1 MPQKYEKTMV
11 HHARDLRKDMTPW
24 ERKLWYTFLRR
35 YPRHIYKQRVIGP
48 FIVDFYC
55 DAAKLA
61 IELDGSQHFTDEQSA
76 YDESRSAYLNDLGIE
91 VLRIP
96 NIEVDRHFKEVCE
109 QIDRMIQQR
118 VVEE

>member
-1 MPQKYEKTMV
+1 MPQQYDRMMTHRAKE
-11 HHARDLRKDMTPW
+11 LRKDMTPW
-24 ERKLWYTFLRR
+24 ERKLWYTYLRH
-35 YPRHIYKQRVIGP
+35 YPQHIYKQRIIGP

-61 IELDGSQHFTDEQSA
+61 IELDGSQHFTEKESE
-76 YDESRSAYLNDLGIE
+76 YDASRSAYLKGLGIE

-109 QIDRMIQQR
+109 QIDLLIRQRIQ
-118 VVEE
+118 EG